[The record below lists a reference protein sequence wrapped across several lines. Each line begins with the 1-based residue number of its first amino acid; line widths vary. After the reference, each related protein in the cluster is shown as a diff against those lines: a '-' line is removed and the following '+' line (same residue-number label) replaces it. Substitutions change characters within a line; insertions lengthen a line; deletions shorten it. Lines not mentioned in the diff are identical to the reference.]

1 MGEGNG
7 AARRLGDFLPGIL
20 RTAGP
25 RARDEMYE
33 LTEAWASAAG
43 AEVAR
48 CSRVVGM
55 NRDTL
60 TVAVESAALRQEI
73 ESFRRPEILARIRAA
88 FPRRKI
94 ADLRCVLRGP

>member
-1 MGEGNG
+1 MREGRE
-7 AARRLGDFLPGIL
+7 APRRLGDFLPGIL

-33 LTEAWASAAG
+33 LTEAWAAAAG
-43 AEVAR
+43 PEVAR
-48 CSRVVGM
+48 VSRIVGM

-60 TVAVESAALRQEI
+60 TVAVESASLRQEI

-94 ADLRCVLRGP
+94 ADLRCVLRGT